1 MDNHVLF
8 PETRRLSLSRIVD
21 SSANNQPTLQLMR
34 EILQLNQ
41 NEPYIGVL
49 WGEKETDGRVE
60 LYFCFTSAFH
70 AYEFKRSLSAGIGS
84 VYSYPIIDMYDV
96 AGKYSPYINSLLEHG
111 ASHVLRATTYA
122 DSSTPNPEKTHAAEW
137 LLRRALLLK
146 ELLRTKPRLTKTA
159 EQSLSS
165 LLNKFFNSYTT
176 RSLNDMIDACQQ
188 LDVGGY
194 LDARNLSFLRLMKL
208 DALNFYSDILIDEEI
223 SDIVRGR
230 MSSEVHRVVLKSLSV
245 IYAEKFEGVDLTNP
259 VESGPL
265 QVLLEGWRPIFT
277 SVPHNPSVLEE
288 SELSFHTLG
297 RGLLGIEEV
306 AVTQKSGIELRS
318 NDVTSIEPREL
329 TDVSEI
335 TEEVPSPISWTS
347 WISEVQPGTDWS
359 KHASTLREEGLNW
372 VIDSQVVDQ
381 YLMTLHEATDDVSE
395 SLINQSFA
403 IFIESLRRQ
412 FSGDFISATQLLSLS
427 EEFVLSPH
435 YSSEDYKLY
444 RLILEMLKKT
454 TVNGAI
460 HEGQWQVLDQ
470 LIEKCGVSVF
480 SLPDLISVLELLID
494 WLPRY
499 DPSILN
505 FWSRYV
511 VPFATDN
518 ALLTTA
524 EISSLDILGGFI
536 QQNYMPLARNR
547 EVEDHQEFQA
557 VDGTIGIYSLDTN
570 ALDRVVKAINAT
582 YPRVEVKRNSDSVA
596 TSALEQMSK
605 SVDVL
610 FFASSKAK
618 HAAFYCVQNSGVKIA
633 YPDGKG
639 STAMV
644 RAIDKYFIG

>member
-8 PETRRLSLSRIVD
+8 PETRRLRLSRIIE

-34 EILQLNQ
+34 EILQLNE

-49 WGEKETDGRVE
+49 WGEKETNGRVE

-84 VYSYPIIDMYDV
+84 VYSYPIIDMYDA
-96 AGKYSPYINSLLEHG
+96 AGDYSPYINSLFEHG

-122 DSSTPNPEKTHAAEW
+122 DSKTPIPEKTHAADW

-146 ELLRTKPRLTKTA
+146 KLLRTKPRLTKTA

-176 RSLNDMIDACQQ
+176 LSLNDMIDASQQ
-188 LDVGGY
+188 LEVGGY

-208 DALNFYSDILIDEEI
+208 DALNLYSDILIDEEI
-223 SDIVRGR
+223 GDIVRGR
-230 MSSEVHRVVLKSLSV
+230 MSSEVHRVVLKSLST
-245 IYAEKFEGVDLTNP
+245 IYAKKFEGVDLTNP

-265 QVLLEGWRPIFT
+265 QDLLEGWRPVFT
-277 SVPHNPSVLEE
+277 SVPHNPSVLED
-288 SELSFHTLG
+288 SDLSFHTLG
-297 RGLLGIEEV
+297 RVLLGIEEV
-306 AVTQKSGIELRS
+306 ADTQKSVELGS
-318 NDVTSIEPREL
+318 NEVNSIESQEL
-329 TDVSEI
+329 TGVSEI
-335 TEEVPSPISWTS
+335 IEETTSPISWAS
-347 WISEVQPGTDWS
+347 WISEVQLGNDWF
-359 KHASTLREEGLNW
+359 KHVSTLREEGMNW

-412 FSGDFISATQLLSLS
+412 FSGDLISATQLLSLS

-444 RLILEMLKKT
+444 RLILEMLKET

-480 SLPDLISVLELLID
+480 SLPDVISVLELLID

-499 DPSILN
+499 DFRILN

-536 QQNYMPLARNR
+536 QQNYVPLARNR

-570 ALDRVVKAINAT
+570 ALDRVVKVINAT
-582 YPRVEVKRNSDSVA
+582 YPGVEVKRNSDSVA

-610 FFASSKAK
+610 FFAASKAK

-644 RAIDKYFIG
+644 RSIDKYFAG